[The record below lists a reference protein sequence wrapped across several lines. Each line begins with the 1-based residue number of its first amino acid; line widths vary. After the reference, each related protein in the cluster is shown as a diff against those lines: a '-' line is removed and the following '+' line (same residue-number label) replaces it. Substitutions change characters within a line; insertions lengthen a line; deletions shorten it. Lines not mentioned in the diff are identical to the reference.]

1 MMRGRGKAG
10 ERVYDELSV
19 GQGALGC
26 RCVVIGAAKMEI
38 PDKTRYASCCKLLR
52 LGSRRFGV
60 AQQHRGRIES
70 PIEPLMGG
78 IT

>member
-1 MMRGRGKAG
+1 M
-10 ERVYDELSV
+10 YDELSV

-26 RCVVIGAAKMEI
+26 ICVVIGAAKMEI
-38 PDKTRYASCCKLLR
+38 PDKTRYASCGKLLC
-52 LGSRRFGV
+52 LGSRRFGL

-70 PIEPLMGG
+70 PIEHLMGG